1 MPVGSHDVFWGGGS
15 EDDLR
20 MVEKGG
26 KKEISCT
33 KADHYLSFLSGI
45 NLNPQ

>member
-1 MPVGSHDVFWGGGS
+1 MPAGSHDVFWGGGS

-26 KKEISCT
+26 KKEI
-33 KADHYLSFLSGI
+33 
-45 NLNPQ
+45 

>member
-1 MPVGSHDVFWGGGS
+1 MPAGSHDVFWGGGS

-26 KKEISCT
+26 KKGDLMYKSRS
-33 KADHYLSFLSGI
+33 LSFLSVGDK
-45 NLNPQ
+45 L